1 LLVAQSMVSMLRVA
15 QRLLRARERVSSSW
29 VNWKRVPVVKTR
41 ASGDSDAAAAAR
53 PARVGALSSA
63 LAVARLLAP
72 TGPLRLPAVV
82 HARAGGDGGARR
94 AAVQLAHDLPGVAPN
109 HRLLATLIVL
119 VGGSLAWWSAH
130 RDVVDV
136 TQRSRTMAVSVVAE
150 KLLAEHLYGLILSE
164 AEGQVVRH
172 KDPRSL
178 VLQRMFE
185 RLVQASPEAR
195 DAPWE
200 WEMRVLEDPTVNAF
214 AIMGGK
220 LCVQSGL
227 LEAVAR
233 WKHAGKVDSVRDAV
247 AAVLGHE
254 IGHCVARHAA
264 EGLSWVPIQ
273 IPFFFFSFK
282 SPLMLT
288 VFEMYIKLPFSRGH
302 EYEADKIGLSITARA
317 GYDPTAARQLHIAMD
332 QSSRVQ
338 EFVRTHPVGANRAA
352 QLEELMPA
360 AKLQYDKSVAASISA
375 RAAQASA
382 GPFDA
387 LFRQPPFASAPHDPR
402 VDMPSRAYVEALCDG
417 VNNSLAMIQHVRT
430 S

>member
-1 LLVAQSMVSMLRVA
+1 MLRLA
-15 QRLLRARERVSSSW
+15 QRLLRARERASSTW
-29 VNWKRVPVVKTR
+29 VNWKRVPVVATR
-41 ASGDSDAAAAAR
+41 ASGGSDAAVAAR
-53 PARVGALSSA
+53 PAHVGALSSA

-82 HARAGGDGGARR
+82 HARAGGNGGARR
-94 AAVQLAHDLPGVAPN
+94 AAVYLANDPPGVAPT

-119 VGGSLAWWSAH
+119 VSGSLAWWSAH

-136 TQRSRTMAVSVVAE
+136 TQRSRTMAVSVVVE
-150 KLLAEHLYGLILSE
+150 KLLAERLYVIILSNNT
-164 AEGQVVRH
+164 VRH
-172 KDPRSL
+172 KDPRNL

-220 LCVQSGL
+220 LCLQTGL

-233 WKHAGKVDSVRDAV
+233 WKQEGKVDSVCDAV
-247 AAVLGHE
+247 ASVLGHE
-254 IGHCVARHAA
+254 IGHCVARHGA

-273 IPFFFFSFK
+273 IPFFLLSFN
-282 SPLMLT
+282 SPLMRT
-288 VFEMYIKLPFSRGH
+288 AFDMYIKLPFSRGH

-332 QSSRVQ
+332 QSSRVL
-338 EFVRTHPVGANRAA
+338 EVVRTHPVGANRAA

-360 AKLQYDKSVAASISA
+360 AKLQYDKSVAASTSA

-382 GPFDA
+382 SPFDA
-387 LFRQPPFASAPHDPR
+387 LFQQPPFARAPHDPR
-402 VDMPSRAYVEALCDG
+402 VARPSRAYVEALCDG
-417 VNNSLAMIQHVRT
+417 VHDSLAMMQNVR
-430 S
+430 SAKA